1 MEKPKLS
8 RRHFIAVSGAAAGTT
23 LLSQTSTLQPDLSR
37 KIVKSFTFQRGSA
50 GLLAAFTDYSLQT
63 DGFNF
68 LAEVRSLPKEVDA
81 VSANRK
87 AFFLQANNHSDDIF
101 MYLKGLLS
109 SADGLKPGRIYKLT
123 FDIELASNSRDC
135 VGIGGSED
143 AVWLKAG
150 GSTLEPVP
158 TLLGD
163 DYVSI
168 NIDKGDQM
176 QGGRN
181 LSFVKSIFNGQA
193 CEEPARYVL
202 LRFTHT
208 HPFPIRATEFDAQL
222 WFAVGTESGFE
233 GMTGVYYY
241 SITVSAQRVG

>member
-1 MEKPKLS
+1 MVKSKLS
-8 RRHFIAVSGAAAGTT
+8 RRHFMALSGAAAGGT
-23 LLSQTSTLQPDLSR
+23 LLSQTSTLQPDSSG
-37 KIVKSFTFQRGSA
+37 KIVRSFTFRHGSA
-50 GLLAAFTDYSLQT
+50 GLLPAFTDYSLET

-68 LAEVRSLPKEVDA
+68 LAEVRSLPKEVDV

-87 AFFLQANNHSDDIF
+87 AFFLQSNNHSDDIF

-109 SADGLKPGRIYKLT
+109 QADGLKPGRLYKLA

-143 AVWLKAG
+143 SVWLKAG
-150 GSTLEPVP
+150 GSTLEPIP
-158 TLLGD
+158 ALLPGN
-163 DYVSI
+163 YVSI
-168 NIDKGDQM
+168 NIDKGDQQM
-176 QGGRN
+176 GGRN
-181 LSFVKSIFNGQA
+181 LGFIGSIWNGQH
-193 CEEPARYVL
+193 CEEPARYIL
-202 LRFTHT
+202 LRKTYQ
-208 HPFPIRATEFDAQL
+208 HPFPIRATEYDAQL